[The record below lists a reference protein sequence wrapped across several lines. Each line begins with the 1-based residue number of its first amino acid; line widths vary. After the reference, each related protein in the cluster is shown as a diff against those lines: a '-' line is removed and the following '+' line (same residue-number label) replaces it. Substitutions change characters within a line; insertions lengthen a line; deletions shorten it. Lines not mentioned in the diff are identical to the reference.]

1 MARDQSRDGRPTV
14 KRSTIVMLL
23 FAALAV
29 AACGESKQDRAKT
42 QVCDARADV
51 QKQVNELSGLTL
63 STATVD
69 TVTQNLQTIRGDL
82 GKIADAQSDLGDER
96 RQKVQ
101 AANKAFTDQMRSIA
115 HNVGRSLSVDGA
127 QAQLKDAMTQLA
139 NAYKQTL
146 GRIDCG

>member
-1 MARDQSRDGRPTV
+1 V

-29 AACGESKQDRAKT
+29 AACGESKQDKAKT

-69 TVTQNLQTIRGDL
+69 GVTQNLQAIRGDL
-82 GKIADAQSDLGDER
+82 GKIADAQSNLGDER
-96 RQKVQ
+96 RQKVKD
-101 AANKAFTDQMRSIA
+101 ANKAFTDQMRSIA
-115 HNVGRSLSVDGA
+115 QNVGRSLSVDDA

-139 NAYKQTL
+139 SAYKQTL